1 MVTPNPKPPKLPKP
15 KKGSKA
21 KGFSDTELR
30 RYLLAGGSL
39 TDIAGTK
46 ITQGQ
51 VISALSDPMI
61 LQVVLANL
69 ASDYGNAGSYNPEA
83 TYGSDVPT
91 FEASFNPVKS
101 KYANLQGVQ
110 AQIAN
115 DLFESIDAGT
125 DPTVAASK
133 LLDNNF
139 LKTNYGVDSS
149 QIGTLGANL
158 MTDAEDYVDAE
169 SKRKTAMQKQN
180 YDAWRKSIEE
190 TGATPSEYLSK
201 SLGIPALRNLP
212 DPTKAYGTTYDEL
225 AQSELAKRVLG
236 QSSPYVPTAK
246 DKATATRYSK
256 GAGIGGRPDEITQG
270 INRFFGS
277 GEFAGTRDYIPE
289 SVLGNRLVGVNTIN
303 DAIGAGLSTATKLA
317 GALFTRGGFN
327 PFQRTPSKEK
337 LAEAEKAAYEKSISS
352 SAGAERSKRQQQER
366 DDVLRLAA
374 RLINE
379 RGQEMSARGITPFT
393 RNLGQVSSILGG
405 TNIPIVKK

>member
-1 MVTPNPKPPKLPKP
+1 MVTPNPVAPKLPKP
-15 KKGSKA
+15 KKASKP
-21 KGFSDTELR
+21 KGFSNDELR

-51 VISALSDPMI
+51 VVSALSDPAI

-69 ASDYGNAGSYNPEA
+69 ATNYGQTGSYNPEA
-83 TYGSDVPT
+83 TYGSSVPT
-91 FEASFNPVKS
+91 FESTFNPVKS
-101 KYANLQGVQ
+101 KYANLEGVQ

-115 DLFESIDAGT
+115 DLFASIDEGT

-139 LKTNYGVDSS
+139 LKANYGVDTS

-158 MTDAEDYVDAE
+158 MADAEEYVDAE
-169 SKRKTAMQKQN
+169 SKRKTSMQKQN
-180 YDAWRKSIEE
+180 YDAWRKGVEE
-190 TGATPSEYLSK
+190 TGSTPSEYLSK

-212 DPTKAYGTTYDEL
+212 DPTKGYGTSYEEL

-236 QSSPYVPTAK
+236 QLSPYVPTAQ
-246 DKATATRYSK
+246 DKATASRYSTS
-256 GAGIGGRPDEITQG
+256 AGVGGRPDETTQQ
-270 INRFFGS
+270 INKFFGS
-277 GEFAGTRDYIPE
+277 GEFAGTRDYLPE
-289 SVLGNRLVGVNTIN
+289 SVLGQRLVGVNTVN
-303 DAIGAGLSTATKLA
+303 DAIGAGLSGLTKLV
-317 GALFTRGGFN
+317 GAIGTRGGFN
-327 PFQRTPSKEK
+327 PFQRTPSKAK
-337 LAEAEKAAYEKSISS
+337 LAEAEKAAYDKSLAST
-352 SAGAERSKRQQQER
+352 AGAERSRRKEIER